1 MADDYKVR
9 MYHNSGSKPSA
20 TPGPKDAHVR
30 ATSYSDAL
38 RQAKEQNPGYHT
50 TSSPIK
56 K

>member
-9 MYHNSGSKPSA
+9 MYRDSNKPHGTESGCREA
-20 TPGPKDAHVR
+20 NVR
-30 ATSYSDAL
+30 ATSYEDAL

-50 TSSPIK
+50 TASPIK